1 MKKDFGVKTWLLPMP
16 VLMVGSYNDDGTA
29 NVMTAAWG
37 GTGSDDL
44 LTVCIDSGHKTWAN
58 IEKHKAFTVAVGVEA
73 EVKACDALGCV
84 SGNKVADKV
93 ARVGW
98 HADKSAHVDAPVVRE
113 LPLVFECEL
122 VSMDENTCLVV
133 GRVVNVAAEDT
144 VLTDGKPDSAKIKPI
159 AYDPLQLAYRNM
171 GAAVASAH
179 SHKNLSEAFVVEEN
193 R

>member
-16 VLMVGSYNDDGTA
+16 VLMVGSYNDDDTA

-44 LTVCIDSGHKTWAN
+44 LTVCIDSGHKTWTN
-58 IEKHKAFTVAVGVEA
+58 IEKRKAFTVAVGVESQ
-73 EVKACDALGCV
+73 VKACDALGSV
-84 SGNKVADKV
+84 SGNKTPDKV

-133 GRVVNVAAEDT
+133 GRVVNVAADES
-144 VLTDGKPDSAKIKPI
+144 VLTDGKPASDKIAPI
-159 AYDPLQLAYRNM
+159 AYDPLKLAYRSM
-171 GAAVASAH
+171 GAPIAQVH
-179 SHKNLSEAFVVEEN
+179 REKL
-193 R
+193 

>member
-1 MKKDFGVKTWLLPMP
+1 MP
-16 VLMVGSYNDDGTA
+16 VLMVGSYNDDETA

-58 IEKHKAFTVAVGVEA
+58 IKKRKAFTVAVGVEG

-98 HADKSAHVDAPVVRE
+98 HIDKSAYVDAPVVRE

-122 VSMDENTCLVV
+122 VSMDESSCLVV

-144 VLTDGKPDSAKIKPI
+144 VLTDGKPDSDKIRPI
-159 AYDPLQLAYRNM
+159 AYDPMKHIYRSMGGSIAHAYQERIN
-171 GAAVASAH
+171 
-179 SHKNLSEAFVVEEN
+179 
-193 R
+193 

>member
-1 MKKDFGVKTWLLPMP
+1 MKKDFGVKNWLLPMP
-16 VLMVGSYNDDGTA
+16 VLMVGSYNDDETA

-58 IEKHKAFTVAVGVEA
+58 IKKRKAFTVAVGVEG

-98 HADKSAHVDAPVVRE
+98 HTDKSAYVDAPVVRE

-122 VSMDENTCLVV
+122 VSMDESSCLVV

-144 VLTDGKPDSAKIKPI
+144 VLTDGKPDSDKIRPI
-159 AYDPLQLAYRNM
+159 AYDPMKHIYRSMGGSIAHAYQERIN
-171 GAAVASAH
+171 
-179 SHKNLSEAFVVEEN
+179 
-193 R
+193 